1 MINYLIKIYYIL
13 YFYARKMLH
22 EINLIKSFSILTV
35 LKSFQK
41 HTSAKMRL
49 TKKLTSSEK
58 SSNINLMRNEFVKYT
73 IPTFT
78 QSQVATFIRNARWI
92 SKENY
97 NTYVKLIS
105 EVGKLS
111 IITRKNVRYRYLSL
125 RCIKYSKMRFIIN
138 I

>member
-41 HTSAKMRL
+41 HTSVKMRL

-78 QSQVATFIRNARWI
+78 QSQVATFIRNAR
-92 SKENY
+92 
-97 NTYVKLIS
+97 
-105 EVGKLS
+105 
-111 IITRKNVRYRYLSL
+111 
-125 RCIKYSKMRFIIN
+125 
-138 I
+138 